1 MTSTVRTTLN
11 LDKNIMRTIKIMAM
25 NKETTQTKVI
35 TELLEK
41 AIEKETL
48 KSKIPKYLIANKNK
62 NMDREEFKKTIGMMK
77 APKGFNP
84 VEAVKETRKGT

>member
-1 MTSTVRTTLN
+1 MTGTIRTTLN

-35 TELLEK
+35 NELLEK
-41 AIEKETL
+41 AIETETV
-48 KSKIPKYLIANKNK
+48 KSKIPKYLIANKNR
-62 NMDREEFKKTIGMMK
+62 NPDRKEFKKTVGMMK

-84 VEAVKETRKGT
+84 VDAVKETRKGT